1 VLSLYEYPNLLCV
14 GLASSSLVWN
24 MYSLLSPIRYV
35 INPRFNLTT
44 PIQSGLFYIA
54 PGCGYFFGTFFGG
67 RWADRTVK
75 RWIKKR
81 NGERVPEDRLRSCL
95 PFLGGVIPGCILIYG
110 WSIEKEVGGV
120 PLPVIVMFLQGV
132 AQLFCFPRYAC
143 SPSFI
148 LPSSP
153 PPPPL
158 PFVPSHPRPHSHS
171 SKPLTPAPPHSLN
184 TYCLDVMQKRSSE
197 VVAGNYLLRYLF
209 ACAGTAVCL
218 PAIEAIG
225 VGWFSTISS
234 VFLVASAVLT
244 YWVTIWGRG
253 WREAVERRHE
263 RKAKRRIERL
273 EEKEKERE
281 KEREGQEQRNGSVE
295 EHERE
300 EHE

>member
-1 VLSLYEYPNLLCV
+1 MTYGSWRNIFWFQTGLAAIATILCIILLPETIHHKRSDELIGLPLKRKTQKLWSWTNPLRVLSLYEYPNLLCV

-35 INPRFNLTT
+35 INPRFDLTT

-132 AQLFCFPRYAC
+132 AQLFCFPRYV
-143 SPSFI
+143 
-148 LPSSP
+148 SP
-153 PPPPL
+153 PTL
-158 PFVPSHPRPHSHS
+158 P
-171 SKPLTPAPPHSLN
+171 
-184 TYCLDVMQKRSSE
+184 
-197 VVAGNYLLRYLF
+197 
-209 ACAGTAVCL
+209 
-218 PAIEAIG
+218 
-225 VGWFSTISS
+225 
-234 VFLVASAVLT
+234 
-244 YWVTIWGRG
+244 
-253 WREAVERRHE
+253 
-263 RKAKRRIERL
+263 
-273 EEKEKERE
+273 
-281 KEREGQEQRNGSVE
+281 
-295 EHERE
+295 
-300 EHE
+300 